1 MAHMICALL
10 VRLNLLSGLIVKG
23 LKTMSKAP
31 KRACNGFLYCYPYY
45 GNFDK
50 SGNRIVSRYWCSK
63 KSINCNDP
71 KMCEFKKEK
80 E

>member
-1 MAHMICALL
+1 
-10 VRLNLLSGLIVKG
+10 
-23 LKTMSKAP
+23 MSKAP
-31 KRACNGFLYCYPYY
+31 KRACNGCLYCYPYY